1 MNSSI
6 SFLHNIRT
14 DFRSVIFDLDGT
26 LLNTLDDISDS
37 MNTVLKEI
45 GCPVHSSDNYKYFVG
60 RGIKHLV
67 ERALP
72 PDRRDARTL
81 ERATER
87 MRAVYHQNWD
97 KKTFPYPGIPGLLDE
112 LTRRYVRMSIL
123 SNKPH
128 TYTPGVV
135 ERFLPRWTFAAVAGS
150 KPGVPQKPNPDGA
163 LEIVFAQGENP
174 SDVVFVGDTDVD
186 METACAAGLFPA
198 GVLWG
203 FRTGEELLESGALAV
218 FDKPADLLQLFQ
230 N

>member
-1 MNSSI
+1 MNSSP

-72 PDRRDARTL
+72 SDRRDVGTI
-81 ERATER
+81 ERAMER

-97 KKTFPYPGIPGLLDE
+97 KKTHPYPGIPELLDE
-112 LTRRYVRMSIL
+112 LTRRRVRMSIL

-163 LEIVFAQGENP
+163 LEIVFAQ
-174 SDVVFVGDTDVD
+174 
-186 METACAAGLFPA
+186 
-198 GVLWG
+198 
-203 FRTGEELLESGALAV
+203 
-218 FDKPADLLQLFQ
+218 
-230 N
+230 